1 MLSFFPQG
9 QCDPRETD
17 ENAKNY
23 YPSCTKANNDI
34 STGGIVRPTT
44 TNKLLAEKAVDLQA
58 FLNPIY
64 KQHEDVKRI
73 GVYYNNSGAGTSV
86 SFLGNSYQ

>member
-23 YPSCTKANNDI
+23 YPSCTMTNNDI

-44 TNKLLAEKAVDLQA
+44 TNKLLAEKAVDLQT
-58 FLNPIY
+58 FLKLIY
-64 KQHEDVKRI
+64 EQHEDVKRV
-73 GVYYNNSGAGTSV
+73 GVYLTNSGAGASV
-86 SFLGNSYQ
+86 LFLGNSY